1 MRLVIHR
8 FFSFHAENVAP
19 EIYWALGCVYL
30 ILIAVSLESLR
41 RSQVRFKLAWAM
53 LILFTPLIGMF
64 FYALRSFFS
73 ADFSFL
79 KRFGV
84 SLPAGSSSAAPR

>member
-8 FFSFHAENVAP
+8 FLSLHAENVAP

-53 LILFTPLIGMF
+53 LLLFIPLLGMYL
-64 FYALRSFFS
+64 YALRSLFS

-79 KRFGV
+79 KRFGFGLRV
-84 SLPAGSSSAAPR
+84 GPSPSASR